1 MKRAVNVLRRIGCVA
16 GAAVLFA
23 VQGISAAADGLFPGG
38 GQGPQ
43 TSTGYSMD
51 GLWMYTD
58 YGTGEV
64 SVMLQDKTVVNAEV
78 PESIDGHTINMIDAE
93 CFADAEALESVT
105 LPSTIRYIED
115 FAFYNCPKLTS
126 VSIPDGVETL
136 KYQAFYGC
144 ASLTEITVPATV
156 QTIEE
161 FVFSGCAA
169 MEAIHVSNANEHYK
183 DVDGV
188 LYNIDG
194 TTLICYPA
202 GKQDESFTVP
212 AGCNRVEDWAF
223 IGNTFLKEV
232 NIDTITEL
240 GREVFYYCTG
250 ITSMRI
256 PEGITE
262 LSGSVFGSCTALTEV
277 SLPSTL
283 EVIGDNCFYN
293 CVQLASITIPDKVHS
308 IGANA
313 FLNCGSLKEI
323 KLTETVTM
331 VGSLALGFYYDE
343 NEQLQRLPNFTI
355 DAKDGTAGFSYAL
368 ENEIKCTGG
377 VTQSVVFIYVMI
389 GVVVLVIGCTI
400 AIIIVQRRINKRY
413 ELR

>member
-1 MKRAVNVLRRIGCVA
+1 MKRTVTFLRRLGALA
-16 GAAVLFA
+16 GAAVLLA
-23 VQGISAAADGLFPGG
+23 MPCIHAAADGLFPN
-38 GQGPQ
+38 GQAPQ
-43 TSTGYSMD
+43 SSTGYSMD

-64 SVMLQDKTVVNAEV
+64 SVMLQDKTVTEAEV

-93 CFADAEALESVT
+93 CFADAEALERVV
-105 LPSTIRYIED
+105 LPGTIRYIED
-115 FAFYNCPKLTS
+115 FAFYNCANLKS
-126 VSIPDGVETL
+126 VSIPNSVEIL

-144 ASLTEITVPATV
+144 ASLTEITVPASV
-156 QTIEE
+156 LTIEE
-161 FVFSGCAA
+161 FVFSGCGA
-169 MEAIHVSNANEHYK
+169 MEAIRVSDANPNYK
-183 DVDGV
+183 SVDGV
-188 LYNIDG
+188 LYDITG
-194 TTLICYPA
+194 QTLICYPA
-202 GKQDESFTVP
+202 GKTDESFTAP
-212 AGCNRVEDWAF
+212 AGCTTIADWAF
-223 IGNTFLKEV
+223 IGNTFLKEI
-232 NIDTITEL
+232 NIDTITTL

-250 ITSMRI
+250 VTSMRI

-262 LSGSVFGSCTALTEV
+262 LQGSMFGSCTALTEV

-293 CVQLASITIPDKVHS
+293 CVQLASMELPPRVHS

-313 FLNCGSLKEI
+313 FLNCGSLKRI
-323 KLTETVTM
+323 ALTETVTM

-343 NEQLQRLPNFTI
+343 NQELQRLPNFTI
-355 DAKDGTAGFSYAL
+355 DAKDGTAGFAYAL

-400 AIIIVQRRINKRY
+400 AIIIVQRKINKRY